1 MRIVRLLTWT
11 IGGFLAVLA
20 VAFAALQT
28 GPAQRA
34 LASIVSDL
42 AWTPDSRLNL
52 QGLSG
57 FIPTDLKIERVEL
70 ADRQGPWLMIEDA
83 QVRWSFLS
91 LLSGRVHIDIVSAR
105 RIDVA
110 RAPEP
115 AKAEAASTKGGSS
128 LQLPVGVD
136 LQVLSIDELHIGA
149 ALAQVDSRWKI
160 TGNAVLPASLAD
172 GRLKLE
178 GNRLDGPMG
187 RLGADIRFDA
197 NTQTVDGEVT
207 FDEGKGGVAAAL
219 LERPDIE
226 GFATRLAVRGDPRAG
241 SADLTLSAADAA
253 TATGKASWQPRDAAT
268 EITLRLDAA
277 GPGLPKGS
285 VTDAIRG
292 PLTLTATAALDDKL
306 VTLREARL
314 TSGPVGLTAS
324 GRYERAADR
333 LQGTVTVEA
342 AEPGP
347 FGPLLAGA
355 VWRGLKLEAKADLGT
370 LATRPQ
376 GTLLLTGGAEDIS
389 VTAIDARFPALG
401 KVAIDARAGVRDK
414 TLTVEL
420 LDVTSSPAA
429 LKGTGTYVTTTER
442 GEGKVTLTVP
452 SLTPFSALAGRDLTG
467 RADLDLTATS
477 DKGDLTLTWQGAL
490 RDLGV
495 PDLPHDLVASPV
507 SLGGTASLKSDEAWS
522 LRGVRIATE
531 GGAFT
536 IDGSGRGSTGTLDL
550 SLDLPKLAALRAD
563 VAGAASAKAAIT
575 LRGDGTDIKL
585 TMALR
590 DLAYQQL
597 KAQKLDLSTTAS
609 LDATGAARGTV
620 EANGE
625 VASQALTLNGRF
637 ERDSAG
643 GIVVPSFQG
652 RWASA
657 ILDVADLAVTE
668 ARTTGHAK
676 LNMARLQDLSPLI
689 GAEVAGSLNAEVTA
703 DPASPA
709 GRLDVR
715 VQGADIRS
723 GGIAVGALNLAGT
736 IDDPMGNA
744 HTDLKLT
751 ASRLAG
757 ASGVNGL
764 TATAKGDR
772 QALDVT
778 MQATG
783 STAANLA
790 ARLEMLGDEIL
801 IALQRFDGRYDRV
814 PVALAAPTK
823 IHITGE
829 RIRIDPTNM
838 RLGGGRLAASGTLDP
853 VASDLQLELAAL
865 PLSLIEAFAPDTK
878 LEGTLNTRL
887 RVQGPMAAPRIE
899 ATYNAAGVRLRM
911 PDTALVPP
919 LALQGTASLVGQQ
932 AALDARIS
940 AGGATNL
947 TLKGQA
953 TLPQGRAPLA
963 ATATV
968 GGSVDIAPFAP
979 LLGNTIRGVTG
990 TVRPNL
996 SFDIAGSRVTGSGT
1010 VDLSNGAL
1018 ALPEAG
1024 LRLNGGEGR
1033 LALQGDV
1040 LTIQR
1045 FTFQTG
1051 RNGNV
1056 TASGTVRLDPEQG
1069 PVLDLSVGS
1078 QRALLVS
1085 RPDLVAT
1092 ISSNI
1097 KITGSTASGIDV
1109 SGPITIDRAEIA
1121 VGAAQSIDF
1130 PTLQVRE
1137 INKPGAAPPPP
1148 ISPNQPKKA
1157 APPPGA
1163 VPIRLALTINA
1174 PQAIFVRGRGLDAEM
1189 SGQFQ
1194 VSGTP
1199 SAPEAIGGLTMRRG
1213 EFTLGGRRLNF
1224 TRGVVTLDNLNTI
1237 DPALDFV
1244 ASTSVQQTTITITVS
1259 GTSRAPAIAISSSP
1273 SLPADEAM
1281 ALLIFGKSASSLSAF
1296 ELVQVASAVAEL
1308 TGQSPGSSFM
1318 GRLRQGLGL
1327 DRLSVGSSG
1336 GSGGSGG
1343 SPVSIEAGRYVAPG
1357 IYVGA
1362 KQGASGNSSRG
1373 VVQIDVLDNVK
1384 LEGDIGA
1391 DSTGRVGAKME
1402 WDY

>member
-1 MRIVRLLTWT
+1 MRIVRLLSWT
-11 IGGFLAVLA
+11 VGGLLAVLA
-20 VAFAALQT
+20 VLFAVLQT
-28 GPAQRA
+28 GPAQRT

-42 AWTPDSRLNL
+42 ASTPDSKLSL

-57 FIPTDLKIERVEL
+57 FIPTDLKVERVEL
-70 ADRQGPWLMIEDA
+70 ADRQGPWLTIEGA
-83 QVRWSFLS
+83 EVRWSFLS
-91 LLSGRVHIDIVSAR
+91 LLSGRVRIDIVAAR

-115 AKAEAASTKGGSS
+115 AKAEASSAKGGGS

-136 LQVLSIDELHIGA
+136 LQVLSIDELHLGA
-149 ALAQVDSRWKI
+149 ALAQVDSRWKV

-172 GRLKLE
+172 GRLKLD

-197 NTQTVDGEVT
+197 NSRAVHGDVT
-207 FDEGKGGVAAAL
+207 FDEGKGGVVAAL

-226 GFATRLAVRGDPRAG
+226 GFTTRLAIRGDARAG

-268 EITLRLDAA
+268 EIVLRLDTA
-277 GPGLPKGS
+277 GPGLPKGP

-292 PLTLTATAALDDKL
+292 PMTLTATAVLDDKL

-314 TSGPVGLTAS
+314 TLGPVGVAAS
-324 GRYERAADR
+324 GRYERVADR
-333 LQGTVTVEA
+333 LQGTVSVEA
-342 AEPGP
+342 SEPGP

-355 VWRGLKLEAKADLGT
+355 TWRGLKLEARADLGA

-389 VTAIDARFPALG
+389 VTAVDARLPPLG
-401 KVAIDARAGVRDK
+401 KVMLDARVGVRDK

-429 LKGTGTYVTTTER
+429 LKGTGTYITSTER
-442 GEGKVTLTVP
+442 GEGKVTLTLP
-452 SLTPFSALAGRDLTG
+452 SLMPFSALAGRDLSG

-477 DKGDLTLTWQGAL
+477 DRGDLTLAWQGAL
-490 RDLGV
+490 RDLGA

-507 SLGGTASLKSDEAWS
+507 SLDGAASLKRDGTWS
-522 LRGVRIATE
+522 LRAVRVATE

-536 IDGSGRGSTGTLDL
+536 VDGTGRESTGTLDL

-563 VAGAASAKAAIT
+563 VAGGASAKATIT

-585 TMALR
+585 NAALR
-590 DLAYQQL
+590 ELAYQQL

-609 LDATGAARGTV
+609 IDASGAVRGAL
-620 EANGE
+620 EANGD

-637 ERDSAG
+637 ERNATG
-643 GIVVPSFQG
+643 GIIVPSFQG

-657 ILDVADLAVTE
+657 ILDIADLAVTQ
-668 ARTTGHAK
+668 ARTSGHAK
-676 LNMARLQDLSPLI
+676 LGMARLQDLSPLI
-689 GAEVAGSLNAEVTA
+689 GTELAGSLDAEVTA

-715 VQGADIRS
+715 VRGADIRS
-723 GGIAVGALNLAGT
+723 GGIVVGALDLAGT
-736 IDDPMGNA
+736 IDDPTGNA
-744 HTDLKLT
+744 TTDLTLT
-751 ASRLAG
+751 ASRLVG

-772 QALDVT
+772 QGLDVT

-790 ARLEMLGDEIL
+790 ARLEMVADEIL
-801 IALQRFDGRYDRV
+801 IALQRFDGRYDRIPLSLV
-814 PVALAAPTK
+814 APTRVR
-823 IHITGE
+823 IAGQ

-865 PLSLIEAFAPDTK
+865 PLSLIEAFAPGTN

-887 RVQGPMAAPRIE
+887 RVQGPTAAPRIE
-899 ATYNAAGVRLRM
+899 ATYNAAGVRMRM
-911 PDTALVPP
+911 PDAALVPP

-932 AALDARIS
+932 AALDARIT

-963 ATATV
+963 ATVTV
-968 GGSVDIAPFAP
+968 GGALNIAPFAP
-979 LLGNTIRGVTG
+979 LLGNDVRGVTG

-1018 ALPEAG
+1018 TLPEAG
-1024 LRLNGGEGR
+1024 LRLNGGEAR
-1033 LALQGDV
+1033 LALQGD
-1040 LTIQR
+1040 LLQIQR

-1051 RNGNV
+1051 RSGSV
-1056 TASGTVRLDPEQG
+1056 TASGTVRLDSEQG

-1097 KITGSTASGIDV
+1097 KIAGSTTSGIDV

-1137 INKPGAAPPPP
+1137 INRPGAVPPPP
-1148 ISPNQPKKA
+1148 VDPKKPKKA
-1157 APPPGA
+1157 APPPNA
-1163 VPIRLALTINA
+1163 VPIRLALTISA
-1174 PQAIFVRGRGLDAEM
+1174 PRAIFVRGRGLDAEM

-1194 VSGTP
+1194 VNGTP

-1336 GSGGSGG
+1336 GAGGSGG
-1343 SPVSIEAGRYVAPG
+1343 TPVSIEAGRYVAPG

-1373 VVQIDVLDNVK
+1373 VVQIDILDNVK

>member
-1 MRIVRLLTWT
+1 MRIVRLLSWT
-11 IGGFLAVLA
+11 LGGLVAVL
-20 VAFAALQT
+20 VVLFAALQT
-28 GPAQRA
+28 APAQRA

-42 AWTPDSRLNL
+42 ASTPDSRLSL

-70 ADRQGPWLMIEDA
+70 ADRQGPWLTIEDA
-83 QVRWSFLS
+83 EVRWSFLS
-91 LLSGRVHIDIVSAR
+91 LLSGRVHVDIVAAR

-115 AKAEAASTKGGSS
+115 AKTEAGSTKAGGS
-128 LQLPVGVD
+128 LQLPVGID
-136 LQVLSIDELHIGA
+136 LQALSIDELHVGA

-160 TGNAVLPASLAD
+160 TGDAVLPASLAD

-187 RLGADIRFDA
+187 RLGANIRFDA
-197 NTQTVDGEVT
+197 NTQVVDGEVT

-253 TATGKASWQPRDAAT
+253 TATGKASWQPRDGAT
-268 EITLRLDAA
+268 EIALRLDAA
-277 GPGLPKGS
+277 GPGLPKGP

-306 VTLREARL
+306 ATLREARL
-314 TSGPVGLTAS
+314 TLGPVGVTAS

-333 LQGTVTVEA
+333 LQGTVAVEA

-347 FGPLLAGA
+347 FGPLLSGA
-355 VWRGLKLEAKADLGT
+355 TWRGLKLEARADLGA

-389 VTAIDARFPALG
+389 VTAIDARFPPLG
-401 KVAIDARAGVRDK
+401 KVAFDARVSVRDK

-429 LKGTGTYVTTTER
+429 LKGTGNYVTSTER
-442 GEGKVTLTVP
+442 GEGKITLTLP
-452 SLTPFSALAGRDLTG
+452 SLTPFSALVGRDLSG

-477 DKGDLTLTWQGAL
+477 DKGDLTLAWQGAL
-490 RDLGV
+490 RDLGT
-495 PDLPHDLVASPV
+495 PDLPHGLVASPV
-507 SLGGTASLKSDEAWS
+507 SLDGTASLKQDETWS
-522 LRGVRIATE
+522 LRSVRIATE
-531 GGAFT
+531 SGVFSV
-536 IDGSGRGSTGTLDL
+536 DGNGRGSTGTLDL

-563 VAGAASAKAAIT
+563 VAGGATAKATIT

-585 TMALR
+585 DAALR
-590 DLAYQQL
+590 ELAYQQL

-609 LDATGAARGTV
+609 LDSSGAVRGAV
-620 EANGE
+620 EASGD

-637 ERDSAG
+637 ERNATG
-643 GIVVPSFQG
+643 GIIVPSFQG

-657 ILDVADLAVTE
+657 ILDVADLAVTQ

-676 LNMARLQDLSPLI
+676 LSMARLQDLSPLI
-689 GAEVAGSLNAEVTA
+689 GTEIAGSLNAEVTA

-723 GGIAVGALNLAGT
+723 GGIAVGTVDLAGT
-736 IDDPMGNA
+736 IDDPTGNA
-744 HTDLKLT
+744 RTDLTVT
-751 ASRLAG
+751 ASRLVG
-757 ASGVNGL
+757 ASGVNGV

-772 QALDVT
+772 QGLDVT

-790 ARLEMLGDEIL
+790 ARLEMVADEIL
-801 IALQRFDGRYDRV
+801 VALQRFDGRYDRV
-814 PVALAAPTK
+814 PLALAAPTR
-823 IHITGE
+823 IHIAGE

-838 RLGGGRLAASGTLDP
+838 RLGGGRLSTSGTLDP

-865 PLSLIEAFAPDTK
+865 PLSLIEAFAPGTN

-887 RVQGPMAAPRIE
+887 RVQGPMAAPRVE

-919 LALQGTASLVGQQ
+919 LALRGTASLVGQQ
-932 AALDARIS
+932 AALDARIT
-940 AGGATNL
+940 AGGSTNL

-953 TLPQGRAPLA
+953 TLPQGGAPLA

-979 LLGNTIRGVTG
+979 LLGNDIRGVTG

-1010 VDLSNGAL
+1010 VNLSNGAL

-1024 LRLNGGEGR
+1024 LRLSGGEAR

-1040 LTIQR
+1040 LQIQR

-1051 RNGNV
+1051 RNGSV
-1056 TASGTVRLDPEQG
+1056 TASGTVRLDPDQG
-1069 PVLDLSVGS
+1069 PILDLSVGS

-1092 ISSNI
+1092 ISSNL
-1097 KITGSTASGIDV
+1097 KIAGSTTSGIDV

-1137 INKPGAAPPPP
+1137 INRPGAAPPPP
-1148 ISPNQPKKA
+1148 VDPNKPKKT

-1163 VPIRLALTINA
+1163 APIRLALTISA

-1199 SAPEAIGGLTMRRG
+1199 SAPEAVGGLTMRRG

-1244 ASTSVQQTTITITVS
+1244 ASTSVQQTTITVTVS

-1281 ALLIFGKSASSLSAF
+1281 ALLIFGKPASSLSAF
-1296 ELVQVASAVAEL
+1296 ELVQVAAAVAEL

-1318 GRLRQGLGL
+1318 SRLRQGLGL

-1336 GSGGSGG
+1336 GAGGSGG

-1373 VVQIDVLDNVK
+1373 VVQIDILDNVK

>member
-1 MRIVRLLTWT
+1 MRIVRLLAWT
-11 IGGFLAVLA
+11 LGGLFAVLA
-20 VAFAALQT
+20 VVFAALQT
-28 GPAQRA
+28 APAQRA

-42 AWTPDSRLNL
+42 ASTPDSKLRV

-57 FIPTDLKIERVEL
+57 FLPTDLKVERLEL
-70 ADRQGPWLMIEDA
+70 ADRQGPWLTIDDA
-83 QVRWSFLS
+83 QVRWSLWS
-91 LLSGRVHIDIVSAR
+91 LLSGRVRIDMVSAR

-110 RAPEP
+110 RSPEP
-115 AKAEAASTKGGSS
+115 AKAEASSTSDGGS

-136 LQVLSIDELHIGA
+136 LQALAIDELHMGA
-149 ALAQVDSRWKI
+149 ALARIDSRWKI
-160 TGNAVLPASLAD
+160 AGSALLPASLAE
-172 GRLKLE
+172 GHLKLE

-187 RLGADIRFDA
+187 RLGADVRFDA
-197 NTQTVDGEVT
+197 NKQTVDGEVT
-207 FDEGKGGVAAAL
+207 FDEGKGGIVAAL
-219 LERPDIE
+219 LERPDID
-226 GFATRLAVRGDPRAG
+226 GFATRLAVRGDARAG

-253 TATGKASWQPRDAAT
+253 TATGKASWQPQGAAT
-268 EITLRLDAA
+268 EIVVRLDAA
-277 GPGLPKGS
+277 GPGLPKGP
-285 VTDAIRG
+285 VTDALRG
-292 PLTLTATAALDDKL
+292 PLTLTATASLDDKL
-306 VTLREARL
+306 VTLRDARL
-314 TSGPVGLTAS
+314 TLGPLGLVAS
-324 GRYERAADR
+324 GRYDRAADR
-333 LQGTVTVEA
+333 LQSTATLEA

-347 FGPLLAGA
+347 FGSLLAGA
-355 VWRGLKLEAKADLGT
+355 SWRGLRLEAKADLAA
-370 LATRPQ
+370 LSTRPQ
-376 GTLLLTGGAEDIS
+376 GTLLLNGGAEDIS
-389 VTAIDARFPALG
+389 VAAVDARLPAPG
-401 KVAIDARAGVRDK
+401 KVTLDMRVGMRDG

-420 LDVTSSPAA
+420 LDIASSPATV
-429 LKGTGTYVTTTER
+429 KGTGTYVTATER
-442 GEGKVTLTVP
+442 GEGKVTLTLP
-452 SLTPFSALAGRDLTG
+452 SLTPFSALAGRDLAG
-467 RADLDLTATS
+467 NAAIDLTATS
-477 DKGDLTLTWQGAL
+477 DKGDLALTWQGLL
-490 RDLGV
+490 RDLAA
-495 PDLPHDLVASPV
+495 PDLPRGLVAAPV
-507 SLGGTASLKSDEAWS
+507 SLGGSASLKRDETWS

-531 GGAFT
+531 GGAFSV
-536 IDGSGRGSTGTLDL
+536 DGTGRGSTGTLDL
-550 SLDLPKLAALRAD
+550 SLELPKLAALQAD
-563 VAGAASAKAAIT
+563 VAGTASAKATIT

-585 TMALR
+585 AAALR
-590 DLAYQQL
+590 DIAYQQL
-597 KAQKLDLSTTAS
+597 RARNLDLSATAS
-609 LDATGAARGTV
+609 LDAAGAARGTV

-625 VASQALTLNGRF
+625 VVDQALTLNGRF
-637 ERDSAG
+637 ERDTAG
-643 GIVVPSFQG
+643 GITVPSFQG

-657 ILDVADLAVTE
+657 VLDVVDLAVTQ
-668 ARTTGHAK
+668 ARTSGHAK
-676 LNMARLQDLSPLI
+676 LGMARLQELSPLI
-689 GAEVAGSLNAEVTA
+689 GTEVAGSFNAEVTA

-715 VQGADIRS
+715 VQGSDIRS
-723 GGIAVGALNLAGT
+723 SGLAVGALNLAGT
-736 IDDPMGNA
+736 IEDPMGNA
-744 HTDLKLT
+744 RTDLTLT

-764 TATAKGDR
+764 TATAKGER
-772 QALDVT
+772 QGLDVT
-778 MQATG
+778 VQATG

-790 ARLEMLGDEIL
+790 ARLEMVGEEIL
-801 IALQRFDGRYDRV
+801 VALQRFDGRYDRV
-814 PVALAAPTK
+814 PLALAAPTK
-823 IHITGE
+823 IRIAGE
-829 RIRIDPTNM
+829 KIRIDPTNL
-838 RLGGGRLAASGTLDP
+838 RLGGGRLTAGGTLDP
-853 VASDLQLELAAL
+853 VSSDLQLELAAL
-865 PLSLIEAFAPDTK
+865 PLSLIEAFAPGTN
-878 LEGTLNTRL
+878 LEGTLNTRV
-887 RVQGPMAAPRIE
+887 RVQGPMGAPRIE

-932 AALDARIS
+932 AALDARIT

-979 LLGNTIRGVTG
+979 LLGNSIRNVTG

-996 SFDIAGSRVTGSGT
+996 SFEIAGPRVTGSGT

-1018 ALPEAG
+1018 SLPDAG
-1024 LRLNGGEGR
+1024 LRLGGGEGR

-1040 LTIQR
+1040 LQIQK

-1051 RNGNV
+1051 RSGSV
-1056 TASGTVRLDPEQG
+1056 SASGTVRLDPEQG
-1069 PVLDLSVGS
+1069 PTLDLTVGS

-1092 ISSNI
+1092 VSSNL
-1097 KITGSTASGIDV
+1097 KITGSTTSGIDV
-1109 SGPITIDRAEIA
+1109 AGPITIDRAEIA

-1137 INKPGAAPPPP
+1137 INRPGAAPPPP
-1148 ISPNQPKKA
+1148 VDLSKPKKA
-1157 APPPGA
+1157 APKQGA

-1224 TRGVVTLDNLNTI
+1224 TRGVVTLDNLDTI

-1244 ASTSVQQTTITITVS
+1244 ASTSVQQTTITITIT
-1259 GTSRAPAIAISSSP
+1259 GTSRAPAIVISSTP

-1336 GSGGSGG
+1336 GAGGSGG

-1357 IYVGA
+1357 VYVGA

-1373 VVQIDVLDNVK
+1373 VVQIDILDNVK

>member
-1 MRIVRLLTWT
+1 MRIVRLLSWT
-11 IGGFLAVLA
+11 FGGLFAVL
-20 VAFAALQT
+20 VVLFAALQT
-28 GPAQRA
+28 GPVQRS

-42 AWTPDSRLNL
+42 ASTPDSRLSL

-70 ADRQGPWLMIEDA
+70 ADRQGPWLTIEDA
-83 QVRWSFLS
+83 EVRWSFLS
-91 LLSGRVHIDIVSAR
+91 LLSGRVHVDVVAAR

-115 AKAEAASTKGGSS
+115 AKTEAGSTKAGGS
-128 LQLPVGVD
+128 LQLPVGID
-136 LQVLSIDELHIGA
+136 LQALSIDELHIGT

-160 TGNAVLPASLAD
+160 AGDAVLPASLAD

-197 NTQTVDGEVT
+197 NTQAVSGEVT
-207 FDEGKGGVAAAL
+207 FDEGKGGVVAAL

-226 GFATRLAVRGDPRAG
+226 GFTTRLAVRGDAHTG

-268 EITLRLDAA
+268 EITLRLDTA
-277 GPGLPKGS
+277 GPGLPKGP

-292 PLTLTATAALDDKL
+292 PMTLTATAALDDKL

-314 TSGPVGLTAS
+314 DLGPVGVTAS

-333 LQGTVTVEA
+333 LQGSISVEA
-342 AEPGP
+342 SEPGP

-355 VWRGLKLEAKADLGT
+355 TWRGLKLEAKADLGA

-376 GTLLLTGGAEDIS
+376 GMLLLTGGAEDIS

-401 KVAIDARAGVRDK
+401 KVVLDARVGVRDK

-420 LDVTSSPAA
+420 LDVVSSPAA
-429 LKGTGTYVTTTER
+429 VKGTGTYVTTTER

-477 DKGDLTLTWQGAL
+477 DKGDLTLAWQGAL
-490 RDLGV
+490 RDLGA
-495 PDLPHDLVASPV
+495 PGLPHDLVASPV
-507 SLGGTASLKSDEAWS
+507 SLDGTASLKHDETWS
-522 LRGVRIATE
+522 LRAVRIATE

-536 IDGSGRGSTGTLDL
+536 VDGNGRGSTGTLDL

-563 VAGAASAKAAIT
+563 VAGGASAKATIT

-585 TMALR
+585 DAALR
-590 DLAYQQL
+590 ELAYQQL
-597 KAQKLDLSTTAS
+597 KAQKLDLSATAS
-609 LDATGAARGTV
+609 LDSSGAVRGAV
-620 EANGE
+620 EASGD

-637 ERDSAG
+637 ERNATG
-643 GIVVPSFQG
+643 GIIVPSFQG

-657 ILDVADLAVTE
+657 ILDVADLAVTQ

-676 LNMARLQDLSPLI
+676 LSMARLQDLSPLI
-689 GAEVAGSLNAEVTA
+689 GTEIAGSLNAEVTA

-723 GGIAVGALNLAGT
+723 GGIAVGTVDLAGT
-736 IDDPMGNA
+736 IDDPTGNA
-744 HTDLKLT
+744 RTDLTVT
-751 ASRLAG
+751 ASRLVG
-757 ASGVNGL
+757 ASGVNGV

-772 QALDVT
+772 QGLDVT

-790 ARLEMLGDEIL
+790 ARLEMAADEIL
-801 IALQRFDGRYDRV
+801 VALQRFDGRYDRV
-814 PVALAAPTK
+814 PLALAAPTR
-823 IHITGE
+823 IHIAGE
-829 RIRIDPTNM
+829 RIRIDPTSM
-838 RLGGGRLAASGTLDP
+838 RLGGGRLSTSGTLDP
-853 VASDLQLELAAL
+853 VASDLQLEVAAL
-865 PLSLIEAFAPDTK
+865 PLSLIEAFAPGTN

-887 RVQGPMAAPRIE
+887 RVQGPMAAPRVE

-919 LALQGTASLVGQQ
+919 LALRGTASLVGQQ
-932 AALDARIS
+932 AALDARIT
-940 AGGATNL
+940 AGGSTNL

-979 LLGNTIRGVTG
+979 LLGNNIRGVTG

-1024 LRLNGGEGR
+1024 LRLSGGEAR

-1040 LTIQR
+1040 LQIQR

-1051 RNGNV
+1051 RNGSV
-1056 TASGTVRLDPEQG
+1056 TASGTVRLDPDQG

-1092 ISSNI
+1092 ISSNL
-1097 KITGSTASGIDV
+1097 KIAGSTTSGIDV

-1137 INKPGAAPPPP
+1137 INRPGAAPPPP
-1148 ISPNQPKKA
+1148 VDLNKPKKA

-1163 VPIRLALTINA
+1163 APIRLALTISA

-1224 TRGVVTLDNLNTI
+1224 TRGVVTLDNLDTI

-1244 ASTSVQQTTITITVS
+1244 ASTSVQQTTITVTVS

-1281 ALLIFGKSASSLSAF
+1281 ALLIFGKPASSLSAF
-1296 ELVQVASAVAEL
+1296 ELVQVAAAVAEL

-1318 GRLRQGLGL
+1318 SRLRRGLGL

-1336 GSGGSGG
+1336 GAGGSGG

-1373 VVQIDVLDNVK
+1373 VVQIDIFDNVK

>member
-1 MRIVRLLTWT
+1 MRIVRLLSWT
-11 IGGFLAVLA
+11 LGGLVAVL
-20 VAFAALQT
+20 VVLFAALQT
-28 GPAQRA
+28 APAQRV

-42 AWTPDSRLNL
+42 ASTPDSRLSL

-57 FIPTDLKIERVEL
+57 FIPTDVKIERVEL
-70 ADRQGPWLMIEDA
+70 ADRQGPWLTIEDA

-91 LLSGRVHIDIVSAR
+91 LLSGRVHVDIVAAR

-115 AKAEAASTKGGSS
+115 AKTDAGSTKAGGS
-128 LQLPVGVD
+128 LQLPIGID
-136 LQVLSIDELHIGA
+136 LQALSIDELHVGA

-160 TGNAVLPASLAD
+160 TGDAVLPASLAD
-172 GRLKLE
+172 GRLKLD
-178 GNRLDGPMG
+178 GSRLDGPMG
-187 RLGADIRFDA
+187 RLGANIRFDA
-197 NTQTVDGEVT
+197 NTQVVDGEVT

-253 TATGKASWQPRDAAT
+253 TATGKASWQPRDGTT
-268 EITLRLDAA
+268 EIALRLDAA
-277 GPGLPKGS
+277 GPGLPKGP

-292 PLTLTATAALDDKL
+292 PLTLTATAALDGKL
-306 VTLREARL
+306 ATLREARL
-314 TSGPVGLTAS
+314 TLGPVGVTAS

-355 VWRGLKLEAKADLGT
+355 AWRDLKLEAKADLGA

-376 GTLLLTGGAEDIS
+376 GTLLLTGGAEDVS
-389 VTAIDARFPALG
+389 VTAIDARFPPLG
-401 KVAIDARAGVRDK
+401 RVVLDARVGVRDK

-429 LKGTGTYVTTTER
+429 LKGTGNYVTER
-442 GEGKVTLTVP
+442 GEGKITLTLP
-452 SLTPFSALAGRDLTG
+452 SLTPFSALAGRDLSG

-477 DKGDLTLTWQGAL
+477 DKGDLTLAWQGAV

-507 SLGGTASLKSDEAWS
+507 SLDGTASLKHDETWS
-522 LRGVRIATE
+522 LRSVRIATE
-531 GGAFT
+531 SGVFSV
-536 IDGSGRGSTGTLDL
+536 DGNGRGATGTLDL

-563 VAGAASAKAAIT
+563 VAGGASAKATIT

-585 TMALR
+585 DAALR
-590 DLAYQQL
+590 ELAYRQL
-597 KAQKLDLSTTAS
+597 KAQKLDLSTAAS
-609 LDATGAARGTV
+609 LDRSGAVRGAV
-620 EANGE
+620 EASGD

-637 ERDSAG
+637 ERNATG
-643 GIVVPSFQG
+643 GIIVPSFQG

-657 ILDVADLAVTE
+657 ILDVADLAVTQ

-676 LNMARLQDLSPLI
+676 LSMARLQDLSPLI
-689 GAEVAGSLNAEVTA
+689 GTEIAGSLNAEVTA

-723 GGIAVGALNLAGT
+723 GGIAIGALDLSGT

-744 HTDLKLT
+744 RTDLKLA
-751 ASRLAG
+751 ASRLVG

-772 QALDVT
+772 QGLDVT

-790 ARLEMLGDEIL
+790 ARLEMVADEIL
-801 IALQRFDGRYDRV
+801 VALQRFDGRYDRV
-814 PVALAAPTK
+814 PLALAAPTR
-823 IHITGE
+823 IHIAGE
-829 RIRIDPTNM
+829 RVRIDPTNM
-838 RLGGGRLAASGTLDP
+838 RLGGGRLSAGGTLDP

-865 PLSLIEAFAPDTK
+865 PLSLIEAFAPGTN

-887 RVQGPMAAPRIE
+887 RVQGPMAAPRVE

-911 PDTALVPP
+911 PDTALVPS
-919 LALQGTASLVGQQ
+919 LALRGTASLVGQQ
-932 AALDARIS
+932 AALDARIT
-940 AGGATNL
+940 AGGSTNL

-979 LLGNTIRGVTG
+979 LLGNNIRGVTG

-1024 LRLNGGEGR
+1024 LRLSGGEAR

-1040 LTIQR
+1040 LQIQR

-1051 RNGNV
+1051 RNGSV

-1092 ISSNI
+1092 ISSNL
-1097 KITGSTASGIDV
+1097 KIAGSTTSGIDV

-1148 ISPNQPKKA
+1148 VDLNKPKKA

-1163 VPIRLALTINA
+1163 TPIRLALTINA

-1296 ELVQVASAVAEL
+1296 ELVQVAAAVAEL

-1318 GRLRQGLGL
+1318 SRLRQGLGL

-1336 GSGGSGG
+1336 G
-1343 SPVSIEAGRYVAPG
+1343 
-1357 IYVGA
+1357 
-1362 KQGASGNSSRG
+1362 
-1373 VVQIDVLDNVK
+1373 
-1384 LEGDIGA
+1384 
-1391 DSTGRVGAKME
+1391 
-1402 WDY
+1402 